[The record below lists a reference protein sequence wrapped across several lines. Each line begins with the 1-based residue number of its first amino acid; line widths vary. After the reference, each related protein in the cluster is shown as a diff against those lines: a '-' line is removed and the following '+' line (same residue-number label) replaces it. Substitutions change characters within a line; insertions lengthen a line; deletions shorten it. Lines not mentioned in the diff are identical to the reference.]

1 MSLEKIVAAIEAR
14 GIEGIK
20 KTELRREIQE
30 EKELDSLLVEL
41 VRNKEILME
50 KKGNS
55 THYWYKNYYLQ
66 KLVSTDQKFSYLY
79 TLMNLVRDS
88 LNSQSDSCNSRLDT
102 VIQQMRETTEEVKI
116 LERSMER
123 VSETND
129 VITKKRTQNTDININ
144 YDIFKE
150 QLDQALSNA
159 SSSIGWVELC
169 NLRKDICL
177 KMNISREEFYHSFE
191 EVVSN
196 NFDKYEL
203 STGGEEGIQLRGM
216 VHGFVRCI

>member
-1 MSLEKIVAAIEAR
+1 MSLEKIVAAIEAK

-20 KTELRREIQE
+20 KTELRLEIQE
-30 EKELDSLLVEL
+30 AKELDSLLLEL
-41 VRNKEILME
+41 ARSKEIYTE

-55 THYWYKNYYLQ
+55 TYYWHKNYYLQ

-79 TLMNLVRDS
+79 TSMNSVRDS
-88 LNSQSDSCNSRLDT
+88 LNTQFDSCNTRLDIVT
-102 VIQQMRETTEEVKI
+102 QQMREITEEIKV
-116 LERSMER
+116 LERSMEQ
-123 VSETND
+123 VIETND
-129 VITKKRTQNTDININ
+129 LITKKRTQKTDININ

-150 QLDQALSNA
+150 QFDQALSNA

>member
-1 MSLEKIVAAIEAR
+1 MSLEKIVAAIEAK

-30 EKELDSLLVEL
+30 AKELDSLLLEL
-41 VRNKEILME
+41 ARSKEIYTE

-55 THYWYKNYYLQ
+55 TYYWHKNYYLQ

-79 TLMNLVRDS
+79 TSMNSVRDS
-88 LNSQSDSCNSRLDT
+88 LNTQFDSCNTRLDIVT
-102 VIQQMRETTEEVKI
+102 QQMREITEEIKV
-116 LERSMER
+116 LERSMEQ
-123 VSETND
+123 VIETND
-129 VITKKRTQNTDININ
+129 LITKKRTQKTDININ

-150 QLDQALSNA
+150 QFDQALSNA